1 MKNRFASTKY
11 VVSFGG
17 NKPFIGDLG
26 SSISF
31 CFRLKDKSRLKVEP
45 LEGEII
51 TAYSYKA
58 QNENENVYFQF
69 VDIFYEKQNTHF
81 NLHDILVCEK
91 TGVIVSPVK
100 YFGWRFVGFPKY
112 TRIPCSNGLMLN

>member
-1 MKNRFASTKY
+1 MKY

-26 SSISF
+26 ASIAF
-31 CFRLKDKSRLKVEP
+31 CRNLTDKSKLKIEP

-51 TAYSYKA
+51 SAYAYKA
-58 QNENENVYFQF
+58 EDKAENKVFHF
-69 VDIFYEKQNTHF
+69 VDTFYERQNTHF
-81 NLHDILVCEK
+81 NLHDFLVCEK
-91 TGVIVSPVK
+91 TGVVVSPIK
-100 YFGWRFVGFPKY
+100 YFGWRFVGFPKF